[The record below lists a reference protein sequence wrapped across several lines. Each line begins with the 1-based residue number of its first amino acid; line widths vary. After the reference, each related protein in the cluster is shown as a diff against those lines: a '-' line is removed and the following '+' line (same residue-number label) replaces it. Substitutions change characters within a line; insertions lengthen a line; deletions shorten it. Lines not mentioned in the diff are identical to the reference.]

1 MLVWVSGLDK
11 QVLGYITV
19 ADFCAMTGHT
29 LPTAQ
34 RQTFSDGVEIYRT
47 DHYIFGV
54 IYSPKSRPSLR
65 WSCRQQRFEPIKQK
79 GVHRSFH

>member
-1 MLVWVSGLDK
+1 MPMLIWVSGLDK

-29 LPTAQ
+29 PPVAQ

-47 DHYIFGV
+47 DHHIFGV
-54 IYSPKSRPSLR
+54 ISSSKSRPSLR
-65 WSCRQQRFEPIKQK
+65 WSRLQQRLEPIKQK
-79 GVHRSFH
+79 VIA